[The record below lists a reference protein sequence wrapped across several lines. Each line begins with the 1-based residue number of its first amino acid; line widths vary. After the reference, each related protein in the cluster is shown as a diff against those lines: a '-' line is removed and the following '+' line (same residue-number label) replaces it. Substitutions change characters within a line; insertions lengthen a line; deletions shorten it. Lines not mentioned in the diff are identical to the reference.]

1 MRLDQT
7 MARQNNNAW
16 WLGPLLVL
24 VGCQEAPL
32 VQSVTSFS
40 EDTWYADSA
49 IVVDVDIQDTLAVY
63 RVDFQ
68 VRHTSDY
75 PYSNLYLFREIRSAH
90 QSEYQDTVEVRL
102 ADAQGTWYGTGI
114 GALKTLNLPYK
125 QAGLRFPKRGIY
137 RFRFQHGMRDE
148 PLRGIR
154 DFALTIEEEKTE
166 SHGVDRLSLLRKV
179 FLDFRL
185 GQPTRVNPCVALDL
199 GRALWRTALH
209 GRNCQP

>member
-7 MARQNNNAW
+7 MARQNNNAR

-166 SHGVDRLSLLRKV
+166 
-179 FLDFRL
+179 
-185 GQPTRVNPCVALDL
+185 
-199 GRALWRTALH
+199 
-209 GRNCQP
+209 

>member
-1 MRLDQT
+1 
-7 MARQNNNAW
+7 
-16 WLGPLLVL
+16 
-24 VGCQEAPL
+24 
-32 VQSVTSFS
+32 
-40 EDTWYADSA
+40 
-49 IVVDVDIQDTLAVY
+49 VDVDVQDTLAVY

-68 VRHTSDY
+68 VRHTADY

-102 ADAQGTWYGTGI
+102 ADAQGAWYGTGI

-154 DFALTIEEEKTE
+154 DFALTIEEEKPE
-166 SHGVDRLSLLRKV
+166 
-179 FLDFRL
+179 
-185 GQPTRVNPCVALDL
+185 
-199 GRALWRTALH
+199 
-209 GRNCQP
+209 